1 MTTTTT
7 TIATATTTANNAFD
21 SEPWADAL
29 QKLDPKVRHSTTI
42 ARVFPLGF
50 PPTKLGDTPHSSYSR
65 FLFIHTII
73 TTTTVPV
80 YHQCTTVPKQ
90 AFVTSFFSQ
99 STRPDGRLFGMCRT
113 TKITRGILQT
123 HDTVGSSLVRLG
135 NTQVLCGIS
144 LQIGT
149 PTAPSSNHN
158 HHHHHQGNTNNN
170 SSGGG
175 GGGDVVV
182 IMLSSQQ
189 QGTIAAAAT
198 EEQLQSIITNMLD
211 LSTLV
216 IINGQAAWRI
226 LLTIQILQ
234 DDGNVWD
241 ASLLAAVAALTN
253 VRLPATKMT
262 TSSTSTA
269 TTSASRR
276 NGTHTAS
283 TTTSTTKAGGTSR
296 LELVEDPNYHE
307 ALVFHY
313 LPVPLTVGVYRSSS
327 NQNASIH
334 LVADPTPDE
343 APLLQGYLTMVVTD
357 ENEIVHARHASQ
369 VGLTR
374 EHMAVAAHMAYGRGK
389 EIRDLLQE

>member
-7 TIATATTTANNAFD
+7 TIATSTTTANNAFD

-42 ARVFPLGF
+42 DCVFPLVF
-50 PPTKLGDTPHSSYSR
+50 FVNKTFATLLIPHSRVFFS
-65 FLFIHTII
+65 FTK
-73 TTTTVPV
+73 TTTTKTTVPV
-80 YHQCTTVPKQ
+80 YHQWVLLPKRQ

-149 PTAPSSNHN
+149 PTALSSNHN
-158 HHHHHQGNTNNN
+158 HHHHQGNDKNN
-170 SSGGG
+170 SSG

-189 QGTIAAAAT
+189 HQGTIAAAAT

-226 LLTIQILQ
+226 LLTVQVLQ

-262 TSSTSTA
+262 TTSTA
-269 TTSASRR
+269 AASASRR
-276 NGTHTAS
+276 NLHTAS
-283 TTTSTTKAGGTSR
+283 TTTTTTKAGGTSR
-296 LELVEDPNYHE
+296 LELLDDPNYHE

-327 NQNASIH
+327 NHNAAIH

-357 ENEIVHARHASQ
+357 GNEIVHAGHASQ

-389 EIRDLLQE
+389 EIRDLLQD